1 MGVYTGFI
9 FLGEARIKDRTYH
22 ESFFSYENGQTVAV
36 LSCVPRPK
44 HPEFGNLGTSH
55 PASGLVLQR
64 DQERA
69 GQGLTKRDDH
79 EDGNIWV

>member
-1 MGVYTGFI
+1 MSLF
-9 FLGEARIKDRTYH
+9 FLMKTARPWQCY
-22 ESFFSYENGQTVAV
+22 
-36 LSCVPRPK
+36 VPRPK
-44 HPEFGNLGTSH
+44 HPEFGHLGTSH

-69 GQGLTKRDDH
+69 GQGLTSRDDH